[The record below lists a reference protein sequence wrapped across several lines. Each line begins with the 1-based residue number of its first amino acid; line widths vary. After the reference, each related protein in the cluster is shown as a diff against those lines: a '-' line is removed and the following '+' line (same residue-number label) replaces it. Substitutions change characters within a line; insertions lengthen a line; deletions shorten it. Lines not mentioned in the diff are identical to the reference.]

1 MQKLK
6 LPNNKLRRKR
16 QSAIVSIAA
25 ILLSAAVLCQPD
37 LVHAAPHGGG
47 GGFHGGGAFSAGRF
61 QGPVPGGLHTPITL
75 KVEAVTGLPGLNHS
89 DLCRFLAAHM
99 ADARLADWRF
109 EPADGDIAAPN
120 RVEWTFRL
128 NPYAGGEVRQFVR
141 EPVMEEGFGVHRPVT
156 IESRLYLND
165 QYQTVVK
172 QRALVQGGPN
182 DPELAAAVAS
192 TTESLLGHSGAHRT
206 CDWTGSSGRGCGEA
220 MQ

>member
-1 MQKLK
+1 MPELGNNEARSRKSK
-6 LPNNKLRRKR
+6 GYDEDCRRAAGRDCPLPARFRPRGGARRQCGFSWWWRVLRRR
-16 QSAIVSIAA
+16 F
-25 ILLSAAVLCQPD
+25 
-37 LVHAAPHGGG
+37 HGPVF
-47 GGFHGGGAFSAGRF
+47 GGF
-61 QGPVPGGLHTPITL
+61 HTPITL

-206 CDWTGSSGRGCGEA
+206 CDWTRSSGRGCGEA

>member
-1 MQKLK
+1 MSADFPEMRASDADRDRVLDI
-6 LPNNKLRRKR
+6 LRE
-16 QSAIVSIAA
+16 AA
-25 ILLSAAVLCQPD
+25 ADGRLTVDEFDERMEAALSSRTLGELAALTAD
-37 LVHAAPHGGG
+37 L
-47 GGFHGGGAFSAGRF
+47 
-61 QGPVPGGLHTPITL
+61 GPGPATPQAEVVVRIDQM
-75 KVEAVTGLPGLNHS
+75 NHS

-192 TTESLLGHSGAHRT
+192 TTESLLGHSGAYRT
-206 CDWTGSSGRGCGEA
+206 CDWTRSSGRGCGEA